1 MPTHDSSQLTE
12 NPIVDANI
20 LATASDN
27 LVYKKNGSYFEGR
40 YHIHEDGTMMAGV
53 GQVGVD
59 HEIDEDK
66 ILIVKKYLIEIIQS
80 ENGTI
85 VLDPPQPTD
94 GYSLN
99 DTVNLTAIPNDGYVF
114 GEWQAPILPES
125 ISSPTVFFII
135 ESTFLSDIEI
145 GGSFINE
152 TELQITE
159 LEVRERVADYFY
171 KLWFDENPFELT
183 EEQILS
189 IQTTI
194 DDQGK
199 KVSGRTEQD
208 QLVFYKKDRN
218 TLENT
223 TDFQQGVFE
232 NIVQNVYLNNLL
244 SSDSFESLFSFHIS
258 GPVSEENI
266 NVKNYIIK
274 YTYGANVY
282 NVNVA
287 KEVIASSGESKG
299 FINIVNLSQIT
310 KPKFDT
316 TKIDPE
322 KAKKILDTDI
332 FELLP
337 NQLTRQDEIDKFF
350 IDFNSLVGNPPE
362 FTDSDED
369 GILEHITMEE
379 YNLDEQSRV
388 SYQDQFNAYITRL
401 NEQVDPAG
409 INSGKT
415 LETMRNTL
423 NQYLGDVDHITQIIG
438 DDRPEYKN
446 KLNGFLK
453 IRKPNQAI
461 ILRNPT
467 GDALEFENYHDTG
480 FTITMWVRFI
490 GKAGR
495 GTLFNYGN
503 PTNEEKFGFRLET
516 ITKKI
521 GTSHYRMVRLVVADI
536 DETDTISDTSNTNYT
551 AEGLP
556 ITRIFDS
563 HFGIP
568 GQTRSN
574 TAYVGNGSDTQEILG
589 WWTGGAPVYD
599 VSPDNTFF
607 NHTQIPTDDL
617 NEWFFICATYN
628 PNVDEYSS
636 IRDFRENRGGNTLF
650 WQNHIMPGHES
661 VTSNDTTV
669 PYSGYGAKC
678 KVEVISRSELLRARG
693 YKVENGTLNASDVI
707 LPPPPPSPPPS
718 DEPPTGSPPIADF
731 DTTAP
736 IVDSTF
742 II

>member
-85 VLDPPQPTD
+85 VLDPPQPTG

-223 TDFQQGVFE
+223 IDFQQGVFE

-490 GKAGR
+490 GKAGG

-503 PTNEEKFGFRLET
+503 PTNEEKFGFRLDT
-516 ITKKI
+516 LTKEHE
-521 GTSHYRMVRLVVADI
+521 GEYYRIVRLLTGD
-536 DETDTISDTSNTNYT
+536 TDSLSPN
-551 AEGLP
+551 
-556 ITRIFDS
+556 ITTKRLFDS
-563 HFGIP
+563 NIGIP
-568 GQTRSN
+568 GSSRMI
-574 TAYVGNGSDTQEILG
+574 TAYSSDEVNGLWSSD
-589 WWTGGAPVYD
+589 GAPAGDY
-599 VSPDNTFF
+599 PNWFF
-607 NHTQIPTDDL
+607 NHAIIPTDNL

-636 IRDFRENRGGNTLF
+636 IINHHNSINSADDYKREPQF
-650 WQNHIMPGHES
+650 WLNHIDS
-661 VTSNDTTV
+661 
-669 PYSGYGAKC
+669 SGNMVANSGLGAKC